1 MDHWIEILSLIG
13 KGILLINLAVYC
25 IGFSGGGKAYTYF
38 ISYLAWILLC
48 EIVFY
53 VLNSQ
58 KINNLFFSH
67 YYLIGQFLLLG
78 LFFHEIVTEKYQKK
92 TARTLLIIIPVV
104 LVIQYIIYPEKYYVF
119 NLFEIFVTSYS
130 IIILALFHLYNIL
143 DTQKK
148 YNYISLGLLLY
159 LISSTVIFL
168 SGNLYTVMNRKLHKE
183 IWVFNVVMFIVYQIF
198 ILIDYLSSRKKMC
211 NYCYDFTK

>member
-25 IGFSGGGKAYTYF
+25 IGFSKTGKAYTFF
-38 ISYLAWILLC
+38 ISYLAWILIC

-67 YYLIGQFLLLG
+67 YYLIGQFVLLG
-78 LFFHEIVTEKYQKK
+78 LFFHEILSEKYQKK
-92 TARTLLIIIPVV
+92 TALILLMSIPVI
-104 LVIQYIIYPEKYYVF
+104 LFIQYMIYPEKYYVF

-143 DTQKK
+143 DTEKK

-183 IWVFNVVMFIVYQIF
+183 IWVFNVIMFIVYQIF
-198 ILIDYLSSRKKMC
+198 ILAEYLSSRRK
-211 NYCYDFTK
+211 NV

>member
-25 IGFSGGGKAYTYF
+25 IGFSRSGKACTFF

-53 VLNSQ
+53 VLNAR

-78 LFFHEIVTEKYQKK
+78 LFFHEILTEKYQKK
-92 TARTLLIIIPVV
+92 TARTLLIIIPAV

-198 ILIDYLSSRKKMC
+198 ILTEYLSSRKK
-211 NYCYDFTK
+211 NV

>member
-25 IGFSGGGKAYTYF
+25 IGFFRSGRAYTFF
-38 ISYLAWILLC
+38 ISYLAWILIC

-53 VLNSQ
+53 VLNY
-58 KINNLFFSH
+58 KRINNLFFSH
-67 YYLIGQFLLLG
+67 YYLIVQFLLLG
-78 LFFHEIVTEKYQKK
+78 LFFHEILTEKYQKK
-92 TARTLLIIIPVV
+92 IARFLLVSIPSV
-104 LVIQYIIYPEKYYVF
+104 LIVQYIIDPEKYYVF

-130 IIILALFHLYNIL
+130 LIILALFHLYNIL
-143 DTQKK
+143 DAEKK

-168 SGNLYTVMNRKLHKE
+168 SGNLYTVMNTNLHRE
-183 IWVFNVVMFIVYQIF
+183 IWVFNVVMFIVYQLFIF
-198 ILIDYLSSRKKMC
+198 AEYFFSRRK
-211 NYCYDFTK
+211 NV

>member
-25 IGFSGGGKAYTYF
+25 IGFSHSGRAYAFF
-38 ISYLAWILLC
+38 ISYLAWILIC

-53 VLNSQ
+53 VLNYQ
-58 KINNLFFSH
+58 RINNLFFSH
-67 YYLIGQFLLLG
+67 YYLIVQFLLLG
-78 LFFHEIVTEKYQKK
+78 LFFHEILTEKYQKNI
-92 TARTLLIIIPVV
+92 ARFLLVGIPSV
-104 LVIQYIIYPEKYYVF
+104 LIVQYIIDPEKYYVF

-130 IIILALFHLYNIL
+130 LIILALFHLYNIL
-143 DTQKK
+143 DIEKK

-168 SGNLYTVMNRKLHKE
+168 SGNLYTVMNTNLHRE
-183 IWVFNVVMFIVYQIF
+183 IWVFNVVMFIIYQLFIF
-198 ILIDYLSSRKKMC
+198 AEYFFSRRK
-211 NYCYDFTK
+211 NV

>member
-25 IGFSGGGKAYTYF
+25 IGFFRSGRAYTFF
-38 ISYLAWILLC
+38 ISYLAWILIC

-53 VLNSQ
+53 VLNYQ
-58 KINNLFFSH
+58 RINNLFFSH
-67 YYLIGQFLLLG
+67 YYLIIQFILLG
-78 LFFHEIVTEKYQKK
+78 LFFHEIVTEKYQKNI
-92 TARTLLIIIPVV
+92 ARFLLVSIPSV
-104 LVIQYIIYPEKYYVF
+104 LIVQYIIDPEKYYVF

-130 IIILALFHLYNIL
+130 LIILALFHLYNIL
-143 DTQKK
+143 DTEKK

-168 SGNLYTVMNRKLHKE
+168 SGNLYTVMNTNLHRE

-198 ILIDYLSSRKKMC
+198 IFAEYFFSRRK
-211 NYCYDFTK
+211 NV

>member
-25 IGFSGGGKAYTYF
+25 IGFSKTGKAYTFF
-38 ISYLAWILLC
+38 ISYLAWILIC

-67 YYLIGQFLLLG
+67 YYLIGQFVLLG
-78 LFFHEIVTEKYQKK
+78 LFFHEILTEKYQKK
-92 TARTLLIIIPVV
+92 TALILLMSIPVI
-104 LVIQYIIYPEKYYVF
+104 LFIQYMIYPEKYYVF

-130 IIILALFHLYNIL
+130 IIVLALFHLYNIL
-143 DTQKK
+143 DTEKK

-198 ILIDYLSSRKKMC
+198 ILAEYLSSRRK
-211 NYCYDFTK
+211 NV

>member
-13 KGILLINLAVYC
+13 KGILLINLAVYG
-25 IGFSGGGKAYTYF
+25 IGFSRSGKACAFF

-67 YYLIGQFLLLG
+67 YYLIGQFVLLG
-78 LFFHEIVTEKYQKK
+78 LFFHEILTEKYQKK
-92 TARTLLIIIPVV
+92 TARTLLVTIPIV
-104 LVIQYIIYPEKYYVF
+104 LVIQYMIDPEKYYVF

-143 DTQKK
+143 DTEKK

-183 IWVFNVVMFIVYQIF
+183 IWVLNVVMFIVYQIF
-198 ILIDYLSSRKKMC
+198 ILTEYLSSRRK
-211 NYCYDFTK
+211 NV

>member
-25 IGFSGGGKAYTYF
+25 IGFSGSGKAYAFF
-38 ISYLAWILLC
+38 IGYLALILLC

-53 VLNSQ
+53 VMNYQ

-78 LFFHEIVTEKYQKK
+78 LFFHEILTEKYQKK
-92 TARTLLIIIPVV
+92 TARTLLIIIPIV

-143 DTQKK
+143 DTNKK

-198 ILIDYLSSRKKMC
+198 ILTEYLSSRRK
-211 NYCYDFTK
+211 NV

>member
-25 IGFSGGGKAYTYF
+25 IGFSKTGKAYTFF
-38 ISYLAWILLC
+38 ISYLAWILIC

-67 YYLIGQFLLLG
+67 YYLIGQFVLLG
-78 LFFHEIVTEKYQKK
+78 LFFHEILSEKYQKK
-92 TARTLLIIIPVV
+92 TALILLMSIPVI
-104 LVIQYIIYPEKYYVF
+104 LFIQYMIYPEKYYVF

-143 DTQKK
+143 DTEKK

-198 ILIDYLSSRKKMC
+198 ILAEYLSSRRK
-211 NYCYDFTK
+211 NV

>member
-13 KGILLINLAVYC
+13 KSILLINLAVYG
-25 IGFSGGGKAYTYF
+25 IGFYGSGKAYTFF
-38 ISYLAWILLC
+38 IGYLAWILIC

-78 LFFHEIVTEKYQKK
+78 LFFHEILTEKYQKK
-92 TARTLLIIIPVV
+92 TARILLVTIPVILII
-104 LVIQYIIYPEKYYVF
+104 QYMIDPEKYYVF

-198 ILIDYLSSRKKMC
+198 ILAEYLSSRRK
-211 NYCYDFTK
+211 NV

>member
-25 IGFSGGGKAYTYF
+25 IGFSGGGKAYTFF
-38 ISYLAWILLC
+38 IGYLAWILLC

-198 ILIDYLSSRKKMC
+198 ILTDYLSSRRK
-211 NYCYDFTK
+211 NV

>member
-25 IGFSGGGKAYTYF
+25 IGFSGRGKAYTFF
-38 ISYLAWILLC
+38 IGYLVWILVC

-198 ILIDYLSSRKKMC
+198 ILTDYLSSRKK
-211 NYCYDFTK
+211 NV

>member
-25 IGFSGGGKAYTYF
+25 ISFSGSGRAYTFF
-38 ISYLAWILLC
+38 IGYLAWILIC

-53 VLNSQ
+53 VLNYQ

-67 YYLIGQFLLLG
+67 YYLIGQFVLLG
-78 LFFHEIVTEKYQKK
+78 LFFHEILTEKYQKN
-92 TARTLLIIIPVV
+92 TARFLLMSIPSV
-104 LVIQYIIYPEKYYVF
+104 LIVQYILYPEKYHVF

-130 IIILALFHLYNIL
+130 IIILALFHLYNTL
-143 DTQKK
+143 DAKKK
-148 YNYISLGLLLY
+148 YNYICLGLLLY

-168 SGNLYTVMNRKLHKE
+168 SGNLYTVMNRQLHKE
-183 IWVFNVVMFIVYQIF
+183 IWVLNVVMFIVYQIF
-198 ILIDYLSSRKKMC
+198 IFAEYFFSRRK
-211 NYCYDFTK
+211 NV

>member
-25 IGFSGGGKAYTYF
+25 VGFFGSGRAYTFF
-38 ISYLAWILLC
+38 ISYLAWILIC
-48 EIVFY
+48 EIIFY
-53 VLNSQ
+53 VLNYQ
-58 KINNLFFSH
+58 RINNLFFSH
-67 YYLIGQFLLLG
+67 YYLIIQFVLLG
-78 LFFHEIVTEKYQKK
+78 LFFHEILAEKYQKN
-92 TARTLLIIIPVV
+92 TAKFLLIIIPAV
-104 LVIQYIIYPEKYYVF
+104 LIMQYIIDPEKYYVF

-130 IIILALFHLYNIL
+130 LIILALFHLYNIL
-143 DTQKK
+143 DTEKK

-198 ILIDYLSSRKKMC
+198 IFAEYFFSRRK
-211 NYCYDFTK
+211 NV

>member
-1 MDHWIEILSLIG
+1 M
-13 KGILLINLAVYC
+13 
-25 IGFSGGGKAYTYF
+25 GFSRAGKAYTFF
-38 ISYLAWILLC
+38 IGYLAWILIC

-78 LFFHEIVTEKYQKK
+78 LFFHEILIEKYQKK
-92 TARTLLIIIPVV
+92 TARTFLIIIPVV

-198 ILIDYLSSRKKMC
+198 ILAEYLSSRRK
-211 NYCYDFTK
+211 NV

>member
-13 KGILLINLAVYC
+13 KGILLINLALYC
-25 IGFSGGGKAYTYF
+25 IGFLHSGRAYTFF

-48 EIVFY
+48 EVVFY
-53 VLNSQ
+53 VLNYR

-67 YYLIGQFLLLG
+67 YYLIVQFVLLG
-78 LFFHEIVTEKYQKK
+78 FFFHEILTEKYQKNI
-92 TARTLLIIIPVV
+92 ARILLMMIPSV
-104 LVIQYIIYPEKYYVF
+104 LIVQYIIDPEKYYVF

-130 IIILALFHLYNIL
+130 LIILALFHLYNIL
-143 DTQKK
+143 DTEKK

-168 SGNLYTVMNRKLHKE
+168 SGNLYMVMNTNLHRE
-183 IWVFNVVMFIVYQIF
+183 IWVFNVVMFIVYQLFIF
-198 ILIDYLSSRKKMC
+198 AEYFFSRRK
-211 NYCYDFTK
+211 NV

>member
-198 ILIDYLSSRKKMC
+198 ILIDYLSSRKK
-211 NYCYDFTK
+211 NV

>member
-25 IGFSGGGKAYTYF
+25 MGFSRAGKAYTFF
-38 ISYLAWILLC
+38 ISYLAWILIC

-78 LFFHEIVTEKYQKK
+78 LFFHEILIEKYQKK
-92 TARTLLIIIPVV
+92 AARTLLIIIPVV

-119 NLFEIFVTSYS
+119 NLFEIFVTSFS

-143 DTQKK
+143 DTKKK

-183 IWVFNVVMFIVYQIF
+183 IWVFNVVMFIVYQLF
-198 ILIDYLSSRKKMC
+198 ILIDYFSSRKK
-211 NYCYDFTK
+211 NV

>member
-25 IGFSGGGKAYTYF
+25 IGFFSSGRAYKFF
-38 ISYLAWILLC
+38 ICYLAWILIC

-53 VLNSQ
+53 VLNYYR
-58 KINNLFFSH
+58 INNLFFSH
-67 YYLIGQFLLLG
+67 YYLIIQFVLLG
-78 LFFHEIVTEKYQKK
+78 LFFHEILTEKYQKNI
-92 TARTLLIIIPVV
+92 ARSLLIIIPSV
-104 LVIQYIIYPEKYYVF
+104 LIVQYIIDPEKYYVF

-130 IIILALFHLYNIL
+130 LIILALFHLYNIL
-143 DTQKK
+143 DTEKK
-148 YNYISLGLLLY
+148 YNYISFGLLLY

-168 SGNLYTVMNRKLHKE
+168 SGNLYTVMNTNLHRE

-198 ILIDYLSSRKKMC
+198 IFAEYFFSRRK
-211 NYCYDFTK
+211 NV

>member
-25 IGFSGGGKAYTYF
+25 IGFSGGGKAYTFF

-78 LFFHEIVTEKYQKK
+78 LFFHEIVTEQYQKK

-198 ILIDYLSSRKKMC
+198 ILIDYLSSRKK
-211 NYCYDFTK
+211 NV

>member
-13 KGILLINLAVYC
+13 KGILLVNLTVYC
-25 IGFSGGGKAYTYF
+25 IGFFRSGRAYTFF
-38 ISYLAWILLC
+38 ISYLAWILIC

-53 VLNSQ
+53 VLNYQ
-58 KINNLFFSH
+58 RINNLFFSH
-67 YYLIGQFLLLG
+67 YYLIVQFLLLG
-78 LFFHEIVTEKYQKK
+78 LFFHEILTEKYQKNI
-92 TARTLLIIIPVV
+92 ARFLLVSIPSV
-104 LVIQYIIYPEKYYVF
+104 LIVQYMLDPEKYYVF

-130 IIILALFHLYNIL
+130 LIILALFHLYNIL
-143 DTQKK
+143 DTEKK

-168 SGNLYTVMNRKLHKE
+168 SGNLYTVMNTNLHRE

-198 ILIDYLSSRKKMC
+198 IFAEYFFSRRK
-211 NYCYDFTK
+211 NV

>member
-25 IGFSGGGKAYTYF
+25 IGFSGGGKAYTFF
-38 ISYLAWILLC
+38 ICYLAWILLC

-198 ILIDYLSSRKKMC
+198 ILTDYLSSRKKMC
-211 NYCYDFTK
+211 NHCYDFTK

>member
-25 IGFSGGGKAYTYF
+25 IGFFRAGRAYTFF

-53 VLNSQ
+53 VLNYQ
-58 KINNLFFSH
+58 RINNLFFSH
-67 YYLIGQFLLLG
+67 YYLIIQFVLLG
-78 LFFHEIVTEKYQKK
+78 LFFHEILTENYQKNI
-92 TARTLLIIIPVV
+92 ARFLLVTIPLV
-104 LVIQYIIYPEKYYVF
+104 LIVQYIIDPEKYYVF

-143 DTQKK
+143 DTEKK

-183 IWVFNVVMFIVYQIF
+183 IWVFNVVMFIVYQLF
-198 ILIDYLSSRKKMC
+198 ILGEYFSSRRK
-211 NYCYDFTK
+211 NV

>member
-1 MDHWIEILSLIG
+1 MSLIG

-78 LFFHEIVTEKYQKK
+78 LFFHEILTEKYQKK

-168 SGNLYTVMNRKLHKE
+168 SGNLYMVMNRKLHKE

-198 ILIDYLSSRKKMC
+198 ILTDYLSSRKK
-211 NYCYDFTK
+211 NV

>member
-25 IGFSGGGKAYTYF
+25 IGFSGSGKAYIYF
-38 ISYLAWILLC
+38 IGYLTWILIC

-53 VLNSQ
+53 VLNDQ

-78 LFFHEIVTEKYQKK
+78 LFFHEILTEKYQKN
-92 TARTLLIIIPVV
+92 TARFLLIIIPAV
-104 LVIQYIIYPEKYYVF
+104 LIIQYIVDPEKYYVF

-143 DTQKK
+143 DTGKK

-183 IWVFNVVMFIVYQIF
+183 IWIFNVIMFIVYQIF
-198 ILIDYLSSRKKMC
+198 ILAEYLFSRKK
-211 NYCYDFTK
+211 NV

>member
-1 MDHWIEILSLIG
+1 MDQWIEILSLIG

-25 IGFSGGGKAYTYF
+25 IGFSGSGKAYTFF
-38 ISYLAWILLC
+38 ISYLAWILIC

-53 VLNSQ
+53 VLNYQ

-78 LFFHEIVTEKYQKK
+78 LFFHEILTEKYQKK
-92 TARTLLIIIPVV
+92 TARILLIAIPAV
-104 LVIQYIIYPEKYYVF
+104 LVIQYIIYPEKYFVF
-119 NLFEIFVTSYS
+119 NLFEIFATSYS
-130 IIILALFHLYNIL
+130 IVILALFHLYNIL
-143 DTQKK
+143 DTEKK

-198 ILIDYLSSRKKMC
+198 ILAEYLSFRRK
-211 NYCYDFTK
+211 NV

>member
-25 IGFSGGGKAYTYF
+25 IGFSGGGKAYTFF
-38 ISYLAWILLC
+38 ICYLAWILLC

-198 ILIDYLSSRKKMC
+198 ILTDYLSSRKK
-211 NYCYDFTK
+211 NV